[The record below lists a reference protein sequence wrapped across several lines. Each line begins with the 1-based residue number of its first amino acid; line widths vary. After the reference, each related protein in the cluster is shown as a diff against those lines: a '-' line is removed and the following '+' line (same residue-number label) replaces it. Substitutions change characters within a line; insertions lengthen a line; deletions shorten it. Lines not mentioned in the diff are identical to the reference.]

1 MKEGIFMFQGTYKA
15 AIRVGFVYFL
25 FSSLWIFGTDTLLT
39 ALVDDVRSVRNM
51 SYIKG
56 IFFVFMSSILIY
68 YLIKHEIN
76 LMKRAQDDIDVLEN
90 YDSLT
95 RLYNR
100 KKYEKYIDNVDE
112 KGIKGGILLSDINGL
127 RVFNEAFSYKSGD
140 AILLRYS
147 TILRELFPNDFIA
160 RLGGDEF
167 VVFFGNID
175 EDQLYKNIRNLQT
188 YMNKVAYEGVP
199 VDVSIG
205 FAMVSETSSSIGE
218 LTAIA
223 ERRLN
228 KDKLLQAGSSS
239 NALITSLQTTLF
251 ERSDETEQ
259 HAERMRDMC
268 ERMGKHLHFSDSQTN
283 DLKLLAL
290 LHDIGKIGI
299 DDAILKKPGTLT
311 PEEMEEMK
319 QHPTIG
325 YRIASTIPQ
334 LEAISYDILTH
345 HEWYNGE
352 GYPKK
357 LKGENIPLNSRIL
370 SIVDAYDA
378 MTNDR
383 VYRKKISKEEAI
395 EELIRF
401 KGIQFDSDLVDAFID
416 EFVKK

>member
-15 AIRVGFVYFL
+15 AVRVSFVYFL

-39 ALVDDVRSVRNM
+39 LFIDDVESIRNI

-56 IFFVFMSSILIY
+56 IFFVFMSSLIVY

-76 LMKRAQDDIDVLEN
+76 LINKAKEDIDVLEN

-95 RLYNR
+95 KLYNR
-100 KKYEKYIDNVDE
+100 SRYEKYLVDVRE
-112 KGIKGGILLSDINGL
+112 REIQGGILLSDINGL
-127 RVFNEAFSYKSGD
+127 RVFNEAFSYESGD
-140 AILLRYS
+140 DILLRYS
-147 TILRELFPNDFIA
+147 SVLKQIFPNDFIA

-167 VVFFGNID
+167 VVFLEGID
-175 EDQLYKNIRNLQT
+175 QEKLYKNIQQLKK
-188 YMNKVAYEGVP
+188 YMETFSFEGVP

-205 FAMVSETSSSIGE
+205 FSMVSEVSSQISE
-218 LTAIA
+218 LTSIA

-228 KDKLLQAGSSS
+228 KDKLLQASSSS
-239 NALITSLQTTLF
+239 NALIASLQTTLF

-268 ERMGKHLHFSDSQTN
+268 ERMGKYLNFSDAQTN

-299 DDAILKKPGTLT
+299 NDAILKKPGKLT
-311 PEEMEEMK
+311 KEEMEEMK

-357 LKGENIPLNSRIL
+357 LQGENIPLNSRIL

-383 VYRKKISKEEAI
+383 VYR
-395 EELIRF
+395 
-401 KGIQFDSDLVDAFID
+401 
-416 EFVKK
+416 